1 MQVNWIVPDLSI
13 ASCNHSNYFRICRNH
28 HYHFVYRIASTIS
41 NHRSGRRSIR
51 LKSHPS
57 LNWYIIA
64 WRSEKTPLWVT
75 CEFMLHIRRSG
86 KRYSPSARPGNTIW
100 HKMNVNTPFLGGQI
114 YRITSIR
121 LIWEI
126 GITIITVNMKN
137 RAIKRL
143 AQS

>member
-13 ASCNHSNYFRICRNH
+13 SSCNHSNHHWIYINH
-28 HYHFVYRIASTIS
+28 HYHYVYRIASSIS

-57 LNWYIIA
+57 LNWHIIA

-86 KRYSPSARPGNTIW
+86 KRYSPSVRPWKKIGTGY
-100 HKMNVNTPFLGGQI
+100 P
-114 YRITSIR
+114 YRLYCFGIHQRINICR
-121 LIWEI
+121 LYIQVLYSAKI
-126 GITIITVNMKN
+126 CGK
-137 RAIKRL
+137 
-143 AQS
+143 